1 MINLEEMAHRQL
13 SLVRA
18 EHERDTVVQTALQ
31 VVVERGQVQDVNHVR
46 ARRAV
51 ETLYVKVGIGH
62 QAGLIVELWGG
73 EGNLFF
79 AFVFCFCHILILL
92 TRQRGE
98 EEQHG
103 GCDLPPQL
111 HHGVDVDLDV
121 AQEDG
126 GDGALEEEQREEGEE
141 QENGDNNLPV
151 ALQDVGDVSKAP
163 GDASLGHDH
172 PVDVVG
178 HEFVELFLLQVELQS
193 VATEDVQVVLIFPQH
208 VCLGQVLVVQVHL

>member
-1 MINLEEMAHRQL
+1 M
-13 SLVRA
+13 
-18 EHERDTVVQTALQ
+18 
-31 VVVERGQVQDVNHVR
+31 
-46 ARRAV
+46 
-51 ETLYVKVGIGH
+51 
-62 QAGLIVELWGG
+62 
-73 EGNLFF
+73 
-79 AFVFCFCHILILL
+79 ILL
-92 TRQRGE
+92 TSQRGE

-141 QENGDNNLPV
+141 QENGDYNLPV

-193 VATEDVQVVLIFPQH
+193 VSTEDVQVLLIFPQH
-208 VCLGQVLVVQVHL
+208 VCLGHVLVVQVHL